1 MTSFACST
9 RLAPIFAILFAAL
22 SPSLQAQSNTVL
34 NLNPPERLSIKRG
47 ATGEA
52 KLKAELK
59 PGYHVNSDKPADE
72 YLIPLK
78 LTWAKEPLQTLQ
90 IVYPK
95 PKLEKYDFSPAPL
108 SVFSGSFEIVT
119 LFKAPPAAT
128 PGPAMMTG
136 KLRYQACNNKECLPP
151 RTADVTL
158 SVDVQ

>member
-1 MTSFACST
+1 MTLFACST
-9 RLAPIFAILFAAL
+9 RLAPIFAVLLAAF
-22 SPSLQAQSNTVL
+22 SPSLRAQSNTVL
-34 NLNPPERLSIKRG
+34 SLPAPERLSIKRG
-47 ATGEA
+47 ATGEV
-52 KLKAELK
+52 KLKADLR

-78 LTWAKEPLQTLQ
+78 LTWVKEPLQTVQ

-95 PKLEKYDFSPAPL
+95 PQLEKYDFSPMPL

-119 LFKAPPAAT
+119 HFKAPPNAA

>member
-9 RLAPIFAILFAAL
+9 RLAPIFAAL
-22 SPSLQAQSNTVL
+22 LAGFSPALPAQSNTVL
-34 NLNPPERLSIKRG
+34 TLPAPERLSIKRG

-52 KLKAELK
+52 KLKAELR
-59 PGYHVNSDKPADE
+59 PGYHVNSDKPSDE

-78 LTWAKEPLQTLQ
+78 LTWAKEPLQTVQ
-90 IVYPK
+90 IVYPV
-95 PKLEKYDFSPAPL
+95 PQLEKYDFSASPL

-119 LFKAPPAAT
+119 HFKAPPAAA

-151 RTADVTL
+151 RTAEVTL

>member
-9 RLAPIFAILFAAL
+9 RLAPIFVTLLAAF
-22 SPSLQAQSNTVL
+22 SPSLPAQSNAVL
-34 NLNPPERLSIKRG
+34 SLPAPERLSIKRG
-47 ATGEA
+47 ATGEV
-52 KLKAELK
+52 KLKADLR

-78 LTWAKEPLQTLQ
+78 LTWAKEPLQTVE

-95 PKLEKYDFSPAPL
+95 PQLEKYDFSASPL
-108 SVFSGSFEIVT
+108 SVFSGSFEILT
-119 LFKAPPAAT
+119 HFKAPPTAA

-151 RTADVTL
+151 RTAEVTL
-158 SVDVQ
+158 SIDVQ